1 MTDELEPIAV
11 IGMAGR
17 FPGADD
23 VEQLWQN
30 LIAGRESVRFPS
42 EDELLAAGVPR
53 STLDDPTYVRAVA
66 EAAQLDM
73 FDAALFGMTARE
85 ARTSDPQLR
94 LFLETAHAAVENA
107 GYDPDSVTDVG
118 VFGAAGTNRYVDLYL
133 RPKPGT
139 PTGITGLA
147 VGTWNN
153 LGSLATMVSYKLD
166 FTGPAMSVQTACS
179 SSLVAIHQAVAAI
192 RNGECEIA
200 LAGGV
205 EVEMPVTHGYRWAM
219 DGPFSRDG
227 HCRPFDAAASGTI
240 FGSGVGVVVLKK
252 LSQALTDGDAV
263 RAVVRA
269 TAVNNDGARKV
280 GFTAPGVTGQ
290 TNVVLEAMMMA
301 GADVNHVGLVE
312 AHATGTMLGDPIEV
326 AALLAAYRRLGHPG
340 DGTVALGS
348 VKANV
353 GHLGHASGV
362 TSFIRAVLSLE
373 RERIAPT
380 INVSAVNPKLELDG
394 SPFHLPS
401 EPTPW
406 PRRSD
411 RPRLAAVSSLGIGGT
426 NAHAVLQEA
435 PLRVAE
441 PAVARPRLL
450 VWSAATTTARD
461 TYQERLRSHLADHG
475 ERTFA
480 ATVLT
485 LQHGRR
491 DYPHRAALLA
501 ENAAEAVT
509 GLAAG
514 DVNSV
519 VRGSGDRRELAF
531 LFPGQGAQ
539 HAGMVQDLYQ
549 QEPRFAEALDETLHL
564 FSAAGTDVAHAWRT
578 GDDTQL
584 AATIVAQPLL
594 FAVEYALAQLWRSWG
609 VVPHRLLGHSIGE
622 LTAAAVAEVV
632 SLSDAVALVAIRAR
646 AMNRMPAGG
655 MLAVAANS
663 DDLADLLSVEV
674 GIAAVNGPRQTVLA
688 GPRDALEGLAGTL
701 RERGLRSRPIRT
713 AHAFHTE
720 AMREAADEFR
730 SAFGDVALRAPRIPI
745 VSAATGATMTAQQAT
760 DPTFWADQLVDPVLF
775 GPALE
780 HLLTQGPHMLIEVGP
795 GQTLRSLSRSHHAL
809 ADGGHLAVASLP
821 PRRPNPGEDQSAVLR
836 SLAAVWTDGH
846 DVDWNA
852 VGHGEQ
858 VVRTPLPVYPYQR
871 ERFWADPSA
880 TAAVEGT
887 SPAPDNPPTSERDH
901 SVAAPD
907 TDDPTEEQLTGDTP
921 ADESPF
927 SVPCWIPAP
936 HRADGSP
943 DTAPYALLLAEEDR
957 ARDLAIALQ
966 RAGIRMV
973 PVPATRE
980 SGSTERSFHLPVRR
994 QAELGDLLRDVA
1006 AAGRQPLMLVHAW
1019 GLSGTAAERT
1029 DVAALQRPFRQLHEV
1044 ARLVSRVSGVADGA
1058 RIVVLTRQAVDISGA
1073 EGVRPEHALLPPLAA
1088 TIAEEDRRL
1097 TIRLIDLG
1105 ERVADD
1111 DLAAELADQD
1121 GSPVVALRGEF
1132 RWVPAERR
1140 LEVVSGTS
1148 PTVRRNGVYLITG
1161 GGGGIGIEVARGLAR
1176 TGQQPV
1182 LVLVG
1187 RSGSV
1192 PGEVVD
1198 ELGALGATV
1207 EAHGCDVA
1215 DAPALGHLVDEVT
1228 SRWGPVNGV
1237 LHLAGRIGSGTVQ
1250 FTDAADS
1257 EATFAPKMAGAL
1269 SLESVFAKRQRLDF
1283 FVCFSSRAALGGQSG
1298 GADYAAANAYLDT
1311 FVRDTPLVAD
1321 RLLSIDWP
1329 AWQSVGMAAGGM
1341 LLSAAGKAPARP
1353 WQTVLSAENDPVTDE
1368 HRLGDVPVVPGTRH
1382 LDLVVDAFRAE
1393 ILDGADE
1400 PVQLND
1406 VVFQRM
1412 LELTSPRRVEVAFHP
1427 DGENWSFAVSSAPLT
1442 TSSPTDVQTHVR
1454 GRVAAWRPDADAPAP
1469 RHIDLAELRATLT
1482 EHRPLPPFGT
1492 DRQAFTLGPRWR
1504 TYQQVQAHPAGDS
1517 QLLVLAL
1524 PEEYQDEAL
1533 RHAVHPTLMDAA
1545 TTSVRDLDKDD
1556 IHVPFMYR
1564 SVVVHGRLPGRI
1576 LSHIRRR
1583 PDATANSI
1591 MADLD
1596 VLDEDGT
1603 VLVEVRGFTM
1613 RRATD
1618 PAALVSPRGADG
1630 AAESVG
1636 IPPEIGVDL
1645 LMTLLAAR
1653 TPRQVAVRRFRD
1665 GRPEPS
1671 SADLWTTAAREE
1683 TRARRPVPVPR
1694 PPTPATGRHGPS
1706 TPAVAIPTATPAQA
1720 SAIAEPPPPP
1730 PPPPTIA
1737 EPPPAPSELA
1747 DQVRELWTAAT
1758 GVVDL
1763 GDDQDFF
1770 ALGGDSLIAV
1780 ELMSQVRDRFGVDLS
1795 IGAIFDYP
1803 TLGSFIEELRRLGA
1817 GR

>member
-1 MTDELEPIAV
+1 MDDELEPIAV

-23 VEQLWQN
+23 VEQFWQN
-30 LIAGRESVRFPS
+30 LSTGRESVRFPS

-107 GYDPDSVTDVG
+107 GYDPDSLTDVG

-133 RPKPGT
+133 RPEPGAA
-139 PTGITGLA
+139 TGITGLA

-192 RNGECEIA
+192 RNGECELA

-205 EVEMPVTHGYRWAM
+205 EVELPLTRGYRWAM

-227 HCRPFDAAASGTI
+227 HCRPFDAAANGTI

-252 LSQALTDGDAV
+252 LTQALADGDAV

-290 TNVVLEAMMMA
+290 TNVVLEAMAMA
-301 GADVNHVGLVE
+301 EADVNHVGLVE

-340 DGTVALGS
+340 DGTVALSS

-353 GHLGHASGV
+353 GHLGHAAGV

-406 PRRSD
+406 LRRSD
-411 RPRLAAVSSLGIGGT
+411 QPRLAAVSSLGIGGT

-435 PLRVAE
+435 PLPVAE
-441 PAVARPRLL
+441 PAVTRPRLV
-450 VWSAATTTARD
+450 VWSAATTAARD
-461 TYQERLRSHLADHG
+461 TYQERIRTHLADHG
-475 ERTFA
+475 ERTFT
-480 ATVLT
+480 ATVST
-485 LQHGRR
+485 LQRGRR
-491 DYPHRAALLA
+491 AYPHRAALVA
-501 ENAAEAVT
+501 ESAAEAVT
-509 GLAAG
+509 GLTAG
-514 DVNSV
+514 DVNAV
-519 VRGSGDRRELAF
+519 VRGAGNRRKLAF

-564 FSAAGTDVAHAWRT
+564 FSAAGADVAQAWRT
-578 GDDTQL
+578 GDDAQL
-584 AATIVAQPLL
+584 ATTTVAQPLL

-632 SLSDAVALVAIRAR
+632 SLSDAVTLVAIRAR

-655 MLAVAANS
+655 MLAVAATA
-663 DDLADLLSVEV
+663 DELADLLSAEI

-688 GPRDALEGLAGTL
+688 GPHDALAGLASTL
-701 RERGLRSRPIRT
+701 QERGLRSRPVRT

-760 DPTFWADQLVDPVLF
+760 DPTFWAEQLVEPVLF

-780 HLLTQGPHMLIEVGP
+780 HLLTDGPQVLIEVGP
-795 GQTLRSLSRSHHAL
+795 GQTLTSLSRSHRAL
-809 ADGGHLAVASLP
+809 AEGGHAAVASLP
-821 PRRPNPGEDQSAVLR
+821 PRRPNPGEDQIALLR
-836 SLAAVWTDGH
+836 SLATVWTDGH
-846 DVDWNA
+846 DVNWYA
-852 VGHGEQ
+852 VGQGRQ

-871 ERFWADPSA
+871 ERFWADRPAAAAAPASA
-880 TAAVEGT
+880 APEAP
-887 SPAPDNPPTSERDH
+887 PASTRER
-901 SVAAPD
+901 SVAAS
-907 TDDPTEEQLTGDTP
+907 TTVEATEEQLTADTP
-921 ADESPF
+921 VDESPF
-927 SVPCWIPAP
+927 SVPCWVQAP
-936 HRADGSP
+936 HRTDGSHDATP
-943 DTAPYALLLAEEDR
+943 HALLLAEEDR
-957 ARDLAIALQ
+957 ARELTVALQ

-973 PVPATRE
+973 PVPTDRE
-980 SGSTERSFHLPVRR
+980 SGTAERSFHLPVRR
-994 QAELGDLLRDVA
+994 QGELADLLRDVA

-1019 GLSGTAAERT
+1019 GLSGEAASRT
-1029 DVAALQRPFRQLHEV
+1029 DLRALQRPFRELHEV

-1073 EGVRPEHALLPPLAA
+1073 EGVRPEHALLPPLAR
-1088 TIAEEDRRL
+1088 TIADEDRRL
-1097 TIRLIDLG
+1097 TVRLIDLG
-1105 ERVADD
+1105 ERVTDD
-1111 DLAAELADQD
+1111 DLAEELADQD
-1121 GSPVVALRGEF
+1121 GSPVVALRGEL

-1140 LEVVSGTS
+1140 LDVVSGAS

-1161 GGGGIGIEVARGLAR
+1161 GGGGLGIAVARGLAR

-1187 RSGSV
+1187 RTGSV
-1192 PGEVVD
+1192 PGDVVD

-1207 EAHGCDVA
+1207 ETHGCDVA
-1215 DAPALGHLVDEVT
+1215 DAAALGHLIDEVT
-1228 SRWGPVNGV
+1228 DRRGPVNGV

-1250 FTDAADS
+1250 FTGAAES

-1269 SLESVFAKRQRLDF
+1269 SLEKVFAGRQRLDF
-1283 FVCFSSRAALGGQSG
+1283 FVCFSSRAALEGQVG

-1311 FVRDTPLVAD
+1311 FVHDTPLVAD
-1321 RLLSIDWP
+1321 RLLSICWP
-1329 AWQSVGMAAGGM
+1329 AWHGAGMAAGGM
-1341 LLSAAGKAPARP
+1341 FRSAGRAPARR
-1353 WQTVLSAENDPVTDE
+1353 WQTVLSAQNDPVTDE
-1368 HRLGDVPVVPGTRH
+1368 HRLGSVPVVPGTRH
-1382 LDLVVDAFRAE
+1382 LDLVVEAFWAE
-1393 ILDGADE
+1393 ILDGAE
-1400 PVQLND
+1400 ESVRLND

-1412 LELTSPRRVEVAFHP
+1412 LELTSPRRVEVAFNP
-1427 DGENWSFAVSSAPLT
+1427 EGESWAFSVSSAPLT

-1454 GRVAAWRPDADAPAP
+1454 GRIAAWRPDPATTAP
-1469 RHIDLAELRATLT
+1469 RRVDLAELRATLT
-1482 EHRPLPPFGT
+1482 EHRPLPPFGS

-1504 TYQQVQAHPAGDS
+1504 TYHQVQSDPAGDN

-1524 PEEYQDEAL
+1524 PEDYQDEAR

-1564 SVVVHGRLPGRI
+1564 SAVVHGRLPGRI

-1583 PDATANSI
+1583 PDAPANSI

-1613 RRATD
+1613 RRAAD
-1618 PAALVSPRGADG
+1618 PAALVSPRGADE

-1636 IPPEIGVDL
+1636 IPPDVGVDL
-1645 LMTLLAAR
+1645 LMALLTAR
-1653 TPRQVAVRRFRD
+1653 TPRQVAVRRFRG

-1671 SADLWTTAAREE
+1671 TADPRTTTWEEAR
-1683 TRARRPVPVPR
+1683 APRPVPAPR
-1694 PPTPATGRHGPS
+1694 PPVPATGWRGPS
-1706 TPAVAIPTATPAQA
+1706 TPAPAIPAPMLEQVPAV
-1720 SAIAEPPPPP
+1720 AEPAPAPAV
-1730 PPPPTIA
+1730 A
-1737 EPPPAPSELA
+1737 EPTPAPSELA

-1758 GVVDL
+1758 GVADL
-1763 GDDQDFF
+1763 SDDQDFF
-1770 ALGGDSLIAV
+1770 AMGGDSLIAV

-1817 GR
+1817 RR

>member
-1 MTDELEPIAV
+1 MHDELEPIAV

-30 LIAGRESVRFPS
+30 LTAGQESVRFLS

-66 EAAQLDM
+66 EAGQLDM

-107 GYDPDSVTDVG
+107 GYDPDSLTDVG

-133 RPKPGT
+133 RPMPGT
-139 PTGITGLA
+139 PTGISGLA

-179 SSLVAIHQAVAAI
+179 SSLVAIHQAVVAI
-192 RNGECEIA
+192 RNGECEVA

-205 EVEMPVTHGYRWAM
+205 EVELPRTHGYRWAM

-252 LSQALTDGDAV
+252 LTQALADGDAV

-301 GADVNHVGLVE
+301 EADVNHVGLVE

-326 AALLAAYRRLGHPG
+326 AALLSAYRRLGHPG
-340 DGTVALGS
+340 DGTVALSS

-380 INVSAVNPKLELDG
+380 INVNAVNPKLELDG

-406 PRRSD
+406 LRRSD
-411 RPRLAAVSSLGIGGT
+411 QPRLAAVSSLGIGGT

-435 PLRVAE
+435 PPRVTE

-450 VWSAATTTARD
+450 VWSAATIPARD
-461 TYQERLRSHLADHG
+461 TYQERIRSHLADHG

-480 ATVLT
+480 ATVST

-491 DYPHRAALLA
+491 AYPHRAALLA
-501 ENAAEAVT
+501 ESAAEAVT

-519 VRGSGDRRELAF
+519 VRGSGERRELAF

-539 HAGMVQDLYQ
+539 HTGMVQDLYQ
-549 QEPRFAEALDETLHL
+549 QEPRFADALDETLHL

-578 GDDTQL
+578 GDDAQL
-584 AATIVAQPLL
+584 ATTIVAQPLL

-632 SLSDAVALVAIRAR
+632 SLSDAVALVATRAQ
-646 AMNRMPAGG
+646 AMNRMQPGG
-655 MLAVAANS
+655 MLAVAANA
-663 DDLADLLSVEV
+663 DDLSDLLSAEV

-688 GPRDALEGLAGTL
+688 GSHAALDGLASTL

-720 AMREAADEFR
+720 AMRKAADEFR

-760 DPTFWADQLVDPVLF
+760 DPTFWADQLVEPVLF

-795 GQTLRSLSRSHHAL
+795 GQTLTSLSRSHRAL
-809 ADGGHLAVASLP
+809 AEGGHTAVASLP
-821 PRRPNPGEDQSAVLR
+821 PRRPNPGEDQSALLR

-846 DVDWNA
+846 DVNWSA
-852 VGHGEQ
+852 VGHGRQ
-858 VVRTPLPVYPYQR
+858 IVRTPLPVYPYQR
-871 ERFWADPSA
+871 ERFWADPPA
-880 TAAVEGT
+880 TAVVEPT
-887 SPAPDNPPTSERDH
+887 SPEPAVPQASTREH
-901 SVAAPD
+901 GLAAPT
-907 TDDPTEEQLTGDTP
+907 TDDLTEEQLTAETP
-921 ADESPF
+921 VDESPF

-936 HRADGSP
+936 RRADGSS
-943 DTAPYALLLAEEDR
+943 DTVPHALLLAEEDR
-957 ARDLAIALQ
+957 ARDLTVALQ

-973 PVPATRE
+973 PVPAARE
-980 SGSTERSFHLPVRR
+980 SGSVERSFHLPVRR

-1029 DVAALQRPFRQLHEV
+1029 DVTALQRPFRELHEV

-1073 EGVRPEHALLPPLAA
+1073 EGVRPEHALLSPLAR

-1097 TIRLIDLG
+1097 TVRLIDLG
-1105 ERVADD
+1105 ERVTDD

-1121 GSPVVALRGEF
+1121 GSPVVALRGEL

-1140 LEVVSGTS
+1140 LDVVSGTS

-1161 GGGGIGIEVARGLAR
+1161 GGGGLGIEVARGLAR

-1187 RSGSV
+1187 RTGSV

-1207 EAHGCDVA
+1207 ETHGCDVA
-1215 DAPALGHLVDEVT
+1215 DAPALGHLIDEVT

-1269 SLESVFAKRQRLDF
+1269 SLEKVFAGRQRLDF

-1329 AWQSVGMAAGGM
+1329 AWRSVGMAAGGM
-1341 LLSAAGKAPARP
+1341 LVSAGKAPARR

-1382 LDLVVDAFRAE
+1382 LDLIVDAFRAE

-1400 PVQLND
+1400 PVRLND

-1412 LELTSPRRVEVAFHP
+1412 LELTSPRRVEVAFNP
-1427 DGENWSFAVSSAPLT
+1427 DGENWTFSVSSAPLT

-1454 GRVAAWRPDADAPAP
+1454 GRVAAWRPDTNTSTP
-1469 RHIDLAELRATLT
+1469 RHVDLAELRATLT

-1524 PEEYQDEAL
+1524 PEEYQDEAR

-1583 PDATANSI
+1583 PDAPANSI

-1618 PAALVSPRGADG
+1618 PAALVSPRGAEG
-1630 AAESVG
+1630 AAESLG

-1645 LMTLLAAR
+1645 LMALLTAR

-1671 SADLWTTAAREE
+1671 SAELRTTAAREE
-1683 TRARRPVPVPR
+1683 ARARRPVPVPR
-1694 PPTPATGRHGPS
+1694 PPGPANGRHGPS
-1706 TPAVAIPTATPAQA
+1706 TPEVAIPSAMPEQA
-1720 SAIAEPPPPP
+1720 SAIAEPPPAPA
-1730 PPPPTIA
+1730 IA
-1737 EPPPAPSELA
+1737 EPTPAPAELA

-1803 TLGSFIEELRRLGA
+1803 TLGSFIEELRRLGV

>member
-1 MTDELEPIAV
+1 MDDELEPIAV

-23 VEQLWQN
+23 VEQLWHN
-30 LIAGRESVRFPS
+30 LSAGRESVRFLS

-66 EAAQLDM
+66 EAAHLDM
-73 FDAALFGMTARE
+73 FDAALFGMSARE

-133 RPKPGT
+133 RPDPAAA
-139 PTGITGLA
+139 TGITGLA

-179 SSLVAIHQAVAAI
+179 SSLVAIHQAVSAI
-192 RNGECEIA
+192 RNGECELA

-205 EVEMPVTHGYRWAM
+205 EVELPLTHGHRWAM

-252 LSQALTDGDAV
+252 LARALDDGDAV

-301 GADVNHVGLVE
+301 EADVRHVGLIE

-340 DGTVALGS
+340 DGTVALSS

-353 GHLGHASGV
+353 GHLGHAAGV

-406 PRRSD
+406 PRRPD
-411 RPRLAAVSSLGIGGT
+411 QPRLAAVSSLGIGGT

-441 PAVARPRLL
+441 PAVTRPRLL
-450 VWSAATTTARD
+450 VWSAATTAARD
-461 TYQERLRSHLADHG
+461 TYQERIRTHLADQG
-475 ERTFA
+475 EQTFT
-480 ATVLT
+480 ATVST

-491 DYPHRAALLA
+491 AYPHRAALVA
-501 ENAAEAVT
+501 ESAAEAVT
-509 GLAAG
+509 GLSPDAA
-514 DVNSV
+514 NAII
-519 VRGSGDRRELAF
+519 RGTGDRRELAF

-549 QEPRFAEALDETLHL
+549 QEPHFAEALDETLHL
-564 FSAAGTDVAHAWRT
+564 FSAAGADVAQTWRT
-578 GDDTQL
+578 GDDTRL
-584 AATIVAQPLL
+584 ASTAVAQPLL
-594 FAVEYALAQLWRSWG
+594 FAVEYALARLWRSWG
-609 VVPHRLLGHSIGE
+609 VVPHRLLGHSVGE

-632 SLSDAVALVAIRAR
+632 SLSDAVTLVAARAR
-646 AMNRMPAGG
+646 AMERMPAGG
-655 MLAVAANS
+655 MLAVAATA
-663 DDLADLLSVEV
+663 DELADLLSARI

-688 GPRDALEGLAGTL
+688 GPHDALAELAAPL

-720 AMREAADEFR
+720 AMRAAADEFR
-730 SAFGDVALRAPRIPI
+730 AAFGDVTLRPPRIPI
-745 VSAATGATMTAQQAT
+745 VSAATGATMTARQAT
-760 DPTFWADQLVDPVLF
+760 DPTFWADQLVEPVLF

-780 HLLTQGPHMLIEVGP
+780 HLLGQGPQLLIEVGP
-795 GQTLRSLSRSHHAL
+795 GQTLTSLSRSHRAL
-809 ADGGHLAVASLP
+809 AEGGHTAVASLP
-821 PRRPNPGEDQSAVLR
+821 ARRPNPGEDQIAVLR

-846 DVDWNA
+846 DVDWHA
-852 VGHGEQ
+852 VGQGRQ
-858 VVRTPLPVYPYQR
+858 VIRTPLPAYPYQR
-871 ERFWADPSA
+871 ERFWADPP
-880 TAAVEGT
+880 AAAPI
-887 SPAPDNPPTSERDH
+887 SPTPEAPPTERAE
-901 SVAAPD
+901 AAPP
-907 TDDPTEEQLTGDTP
+907 TVDPTEEQLTADTP
-921 ADESPF
+921 VDQSPF
-927 SVPCWIPAP
+927 SVPCWVQAPRRADRGHDAAP
-936 HRADGSP
+936 H
-943 DTAPYALLLAEEDR
+943 ALLLAEEDR
-957 ARDLAIALQ
+957 ARDLTVALQ
-966 RAGIRMV
+966 RAGIRVV
-973 PVPATRE
+973 PVPADRG
-980 SGSTERSFHLPVRR
+980 SGSAERSFHLPVRR
-994 QAELGDLLRDVA
+994 RSELADLLRDVA
-1006 AAGRQPLMLVHAW
+1006 AAGRRPLMLVHAW
-1019 GLSGTAAERT
+1019 GLSDEVADRA
-1029 DVAALQRPFRQLHEV
+1029 DPAALQRPFRDLHEV
-1044 ARLVSRVSGVADGA
+1044 ARLVSRTPGVAEGT

-1073 EGVRPEHALLPPLAA
+1073 EGVRPEHALLPPLVR
-1088 TIAEEDRRL
+1088 TIADEDRRL
-1097 TIRLIDLG
+1097 TVRLIDLG
-1105 ERVADD
+1105 GRVTDD
-1111 DLAAELADQD
+1111 DLAGELADQD
-1121 GSPVVALRGEF
+1121 GSPVVALRGDL

-1140 LEVVSGTS
+1140 LEVVAGAA
-1148 PTVRRNGVYLITG
+1148 PTIRRNGVYLITG
-1161 GGGGIGIEVARGLAR
+1161 GGGGLGIEVARGLAR
-1176 TGQQPV
+1176 TGQQPI

-1187 RSGSV
+1187 RTGSV
-1192 PGEVVD
+1192 PDDVVD

-1207 EAHGCDVA
+1207 RAHGCDITDTA
-1215 DAPALGHLVDEVT
+1215 ALGRLVDEVT
-1228 SRWGPVNGV
+1228 QRWGPVNGV
-1237 LHLAGRIGSGTVQ
+1237 LHLAGRIGSGTIQ
-1250 FTDAADS
+1250 FTGAADS

-1269 SLESVFAKRQRLDF
+1269 SIETVFAGRQRLDF
-1283 FVCFSSRAALGGQSG
+1283 LVCFSSRAALEGQVG

-1311 FVRDTPLVAD
+1311 FVRDTPLAAD

-1329 AWQSVGMAAGGM
+1329 AWHGVGMAAGGM
-1341 LLSAAGKAPARP
+1341 LRSAGRAPARR

-1368 HRLGDVPVVPGTRH
+1368 HRLGTVPVVPGTRH
-1382 LDLVVDAFRAE
+1382 LDLVVEAFRAE
-1393 ILDGADE
+1393 ILDGAEE
-1400 PVQLND
+1400 PVRLTD

-1412 LELTSPRRVEVAFHP
+1412 LELTSPRRVEVAFNP
-1427 DGENWSFAVSSAPLT
+1427 EGESWAFSVSSAPPT

-1454 GRVAAWRPDADAPAP
+1454 GRIAAWRPDPDATAP
-1469 RHIDLAELRATLT
+1469 RRVDLPALRATLT
-1482 EHRPLPPFGT
+1482 EHRPLPPFGS

-1504 TYQQVQAHPAGDS
+1504 TYHQVQADPAGDN
-1517 QLLVLAL
+1517 QLLILAL
-1524 PEEYQDEAL
+1524 PEDYQDEAR

-1545 TTSVRDLDKDD
+1545 TTSVRDLDRDD

-1564 SVVVHGRLPGRI
+1564 SAVVHGRLPGRI

-1583 PDATANSI
+1583 PDAPANSI
-1591 MADLD
+1591 VADLD

-1613 RRATD
+1613 RRAVD
-1618 PAALVSPRGADG
+1618 PAALVSPRGTDET
-1630 AAESVG
+1630 AESVG
-1636 IPPEIGVDL
+1636 IPPEVGVDL
-1645 LMTLLAAR
+1645 LMALLTAR
-1653 TPRQVAVRRFRD
+1653 TPRQVAVLRFRG

-1671 SADLWTTAAREE
+1671 SSDAGTTQVRQVAPAP
-1683 TRARRPVPVPR
+1683 RPVSVPR
-1694 PPTPATGRHGPS
+1694 PPVSANGRHEPSTMAAPAVPVPPPMPTADPTPAPGT
-1706 TPAVAIPTATPAQA
+1706 V
-1720 SAIAEPPPPP
+1720 
-1730 PPPPTIA
+1730 
-1737 EPPPAPSELA
+1737 ELA

-1758 GVVDL
+1758 GVADL
-1763 GDDQDFF
+1763 SDDQDFF

-1795 IGAIFDYP
+1795 IGAIFDYS
-1803 TLGSFIEELRRLGA
+1803 TLGSFTEELRRLGA

>member
-1 MTDELEPIAV
+1 MDDELEPIAV

-23 VEQLWQN
+23 VEQFWQN
-30 LIAGRESVRFPS
+30 LSAGRESVRFPS

-66 EAAQLDM
+66 EAAHLDM

-107 GYDPDSVTDVG
+107 GYDPDSLTDVG

-133 RPKPGT
+133 RPEPGAA
-139 PTGITGLA
+139 TGITGLA

-192 RNGECEIA
+192 RNGECEFA

-205 EVEMPVTHGYRWAM
+205 EVELPLTRGYRWAM

-227 HCRPFDAAASGTI
+227 RCRPFDAAASGTI

-252 LSQALTDGDAV
+252 LAQALADADAV

-269 TAVNNDGARKV
+269 TAVNNDGAQKV

-290 TNVVLEAMMMA
+290 TNVVLEAMTMA

-312 AHATGTMLGDPIEV
+312 AHATGTMLGDPIEA

-340 DGTVALGS
+340 DGTVALSS

-353 GHLGHASGV
+353 GHLGHAAGV

-435 PLRVAE
+435 PPRVAE
-441 PAVARPRLL
+441 PAVTRPRLL
-450 VWSAATTTARD
+450 VWSAATTAARD
-461 TYQERLRSHLADHG
+461 TYQERIRTYLADHG
-475 ERTFA
+475 ERTFTA
-480 ATVLT
+480 AVAT

-491 DYPHRAALLA
+491 AYPHRAALVA
-501 ENAAEAVT
+501 ESAAVAVT
-509 GLAAG
+509 GLTAG
-514 DVNSV
+514 DVNAV
-519 VRGSGDRRELAF
+519 VRGAGNRRELAF

-539 HAGMVQDLYQ
+539 HAGMVHDLYQ

-564 FSAAGTDVAHAWRT
+564 FSAAGADVAQAWRT
-578 GDDTQL
+578 GDDAQL
-584 AATIVAQPLL
+584 ATTTVAQPLL
-594 FAVEYALAQLWRSWG
+594 FAVEYALAQLWRCWG

-632 SLSDAVALVAIRAR
+632 SLSDAVTLIAIRAQ

-655 MLAVAANS
+655 MLAVAATA
-663 DDLADLLSVEV
+663 DELADLLSSEI

-688 GPRDALEGLAGTL
+688 GPHDALAGLAGTL
-701 RERGLRSRPIRT
+701 GERGLRSRPVRT

-720 AMREAADEFR
+720 AMRKAADELR

-760 DPTFWADQLVDPVLF
+760 DPTFWAEQLVEPVLF

-780 HLLTQGPHMLIEVGP
+780 HLLAQAPQVLIEVGP
-795 GQTLRSLSRSHHAL
+795 GQTLTSLSRSQRAL
-809 ADGGHLAVASLP
+809 AEGGHAAVASLP
-821 PRRPNPGEDQSAVLR
+821 PRRPNPGEDQIAILR
-836 SLAAVWTDGH
+836 SLATVWTDGH
-846 DVDWNA
+846 DVDWYA
-852 VGHGEQ
+852 VGQGRQ
-858 VVRTPLPVYPYQR
+858 VVRTPLPGYPYQR
-871 ERFWADPSA
+871 ERFWADRPA
-880 TAAVEGT
+880 AGTAAAAPA
-887 SPAPDNPPTSERDH
+887 SPAPEASPASTRER
-901 SVAAPD
+901 SVAAH
-907 TDDPTEEQLTGDTP
+907 TTVESTEEQVTADT
-921 ADESPF
+921 AVDESPF
-927 SVPCWIPAP
+927 SVPCWLPAP
-936 HRADGSP
+936 RRAGGSH
-943 DTAPYALLLAEEDR
+943 DAAPHALLLAEQDR
-957 ARDLAIALQ
+957 ARDLTVALQ
-966 RAGIRMV
+966 RAGIRVV
-973 PVPATRE
+973 PVPADRE
-980 SGSTERSFHLPVRR
+980 SGTAERSFHLPVRR
-994 QAELGDLLRDVA
+994 QAELTDLLRDVA
-1006 AAGRQPLMLVHAW
+1006 AAGRQPLRLVHAW
-1019 GLSGTAAERT
+1019 GLSDAAADRT
-1029 DVAALQRPFRQLHEV
+1029 DLAALQRPFRELHEM
-1044 ARLVSRVSGVADGA
+1044 ARLVSRGSGVADGA
-1058 RIVVLTRQAVDISGA
+1058 RIAVLTRQAVDISGA
-1073 EGVRPEHALLPPLAA
+1073 EGVRPEHALLPPLAR
-1088 TIAEEDRRL
+1088 TIAEEDRRASV
-1097 TIRLIDLG
+1097 RLIDLG
-1105 ERVADD
+1105 ERVTDD

-1121 GSPVVALRGEF
+1121 GPPVVALRGDL
-1132 RWVPAERR
+1132 RWVPAERP
-1140 LEVVSGTS
+1140 LDVVSGAS
-1148 PTVRRNGVYLITG
+1148 PTVRRHGLYLITG
-1161 GGGGIGIEVARGLAR
+1161 GSGGLGIEVARGLAR

-1187 RSGSV
+1187 RTGSV
-1192 PGEVVD
+1192 PGDVVD

-1207 EAHGCDVA
+1207 ETHGCDVA
-1215 DAPALGHLVDEVT
+1215 DATALGHLIDEVT
-1228 SRWGPVNGV
+1228 DRWGPVNGV

-1250 FTDAADS
+1250 FTGAADS

-1269 SLESVFAKRQRLDF
+1269 SLEKVFAGRRRLDF
-1283 FVCFSSRAALGGQSG
+1283 VVCFSSRAALEGQVG

-1321 RLLSIDWP
+1321 RLLSIGWP
-1329 AWQSVGMAAGGM
+1329 AWHGVGMAAGGM
-1341 LLSAAGKAPARP
+1341 LRSAGRAPARR

-1368 HRLGDVPVVPGTRH
+1368 HRLDGMPVVPGTRH
-1382 LDLVVDAFRAE
+1382 LDLIVDAFRAE
-1393 ILDGADE
+1393 ILDGAQE
-1400 PVQLND
+1400 PVRLND

-1412 LELTSPRRVEVAFHP
+1412 LELSSPRRVEVAFNP
-1427 DGENWSFAVSSAPLT
+1427 EGESWAFSVSSAPLT

-1454 GRVAAWRPDADAPAP
+1454 GRIAAWRPDPAATAP
-1469 RHIDLAELRATLT
+1469 RRVDLAELRATLT
-1482 EHRPLPPFGT
+1482 EHRALPPLGS

-1504 TYQQVQAHPAGDS
+1504 THHQVQADPVGDS
-1517 QLLVLAL
+1517 QLLTLAL
-1524 PEEYQDEAL
+1524 PEDYQAEAR

-1564 SVVVHGRLPGRI
+1564 SVVIHGRLPGRI

-1583 PDATANSI
+1583 PDAPANSI

-1596 VLDEDGT
+1596 VLDEDGI

-1613 RRATD
+1613 RRAADLT
-1618 PAALVSPRGADG
+1618 ALVSPRAADE

-1645 LMTLLAAR
+1645 LMALLTAR
-1653 TPRQVAVRRFRD
+1653 TPRQVAVRRFRG

-1671 SADLWTTAAREE
+1671 SGDPWTTAAWEQ
-1683 TRARRPVPVPR
+1683 TRAPDPR
-1694 PPTPATGRHGPS
+1694 PPVPATRRRGPS
-1706 TPAVAIPTATPAQA
+1706 TPAPAIPAPMPGQVPAV
-1720 SAIAEPPPPP
+1720 AEPT
-1730 PPPPTIA
+1730 PT
-1737 EPPPAPSELA
+1737 PAPSGLA
-1747 DQVRELWTAAT
+1747 DQVRELWTVAI
-1758 GVVDL
+1758 GVADL

-1795 IGAIFDYP
+1795 IGAVFDYP
-1803 TLGSFIEELRRLGA
+1803 TLGTFTEELRRLGA